1 MRRSYGRLHVIPKG
15 MAGTSAKKNTAFA
28 ESSQTDFAQICAN
41 FVTDTPLFCTLSNM
55 NESQAYILF
64 NTIPS
69 VGAATV
75 RAGIR
80 HFGSVVE
87 FATATPEQLLAVR
100 GIGEDRAAAI
110 SQAAHNETWKREEER
125 AASCNTRI
133 VTLNEPEYPELLTS
147 IHSPPLALYIAGDA
161 TLLSKTC
168 LAMVGTRAPT
178 LYGRDTAR
186 LFASRLSMAGLV
198 IVSGLARGI
207 DTEAAE
213 GALQSRGKTI
223 AVIGSGLDKIYPAEN
238 RGLAHRICE
247 AGGAV
252 MTEYPFGRNADRQT
266 FPMRNRIIAG
276 LCGGVLCVEAGLRS
290 GTLITADAALE
301 QGRAVMAIP
310 GRISDPSALGCLK
323 LIKSGARLIDCPE
336 DVLEELTSLPSLGHP
351 PSTIPSLAPPPKLPT
366 PDNLTPNE
374 QKLLSCFQDASPKSA
389 DELQR
394 SSGIPPGN
402 IPSLLIAL
410 EMKCLLRRT
419 PDNLY
424 VRVRS

>member
-1 MRRSYGRLHVIPKG
+1 MP
-15 MAGTSAKKNTAFA
+15 
-28 ESSQTDFAQICAN
+28 QAN
-41 FVTDTPLFCTLSNM
+41 FVTDTALFCTLFGM

-69 VGAATV
+69 IGAVTV

-80 HFGSVVE
+80 HFGSIVD
-87 FATATPEQLLAVR
+87 FATASPEQLLALR

-110 SQAAHNETWKREEER
+110 CQAARNEVWKHEEER
-125 AASCNTRI
+125 AAACNTRI
-133 VTLNEPEYPELLTS
+133 LTQNEPEYPEILKT
-147 IHSPPLALYIAGDA
+147 IHSPPLALYVAGNIG
-161 TLLSKTC
+161 LLSKTC
-168 LAMVGTRAPT
+168 LAMVGTRSPT

-223 AVIGSGLDKIYPAEN
+223 AVIGAGLDKIYPAEN
-238 RGLAHRICE
+238 RTLARRICE
-247 AGGAV
+247 ANGAV
-252 MTEYPFGRNADRQT
+252 ITEYPFGRNANRQT

-323 LIKSGARLIDCPE
+323 LIKNGARLIDCPE
-336 DVLEELTSLPSLGHP
+336 DVLEELSSLPSFGNTPAPLLPLAQPSP
-351 PSTIPSLAPPPKLPT
+351 PTM

-374 QKLLSCFQDASPKSA
+374 QKLLACFPNASPLSA

-394 SSGIPPGN
+394 KSGIPPGN

-424 VRVRS
+424 ARPRS